1 MRAGKLKDFITIE
14 KPTIDK
20 NEVGEEINTF
30 EKFCDAYCEVTNIGT
45 SEKYFNA
52 RYENVNSKKFR
63 IRFIPGVT
71 TSMRIK
77 LDDEYFDIKEVVDP
91 YRNKRELLIAAQ
103 KVD

>member
-1 MRAGKLKDFITIE
+1 MRAGKLKTFITIE
-14 KPTIDK
+14 KPTTDK
-20 NEVGEEINTF
+20 NEVGESIKDFT
-30 EKFCDAYCEVTNIGT
+30 KFSDAYSDVTNIGT
-45 SEKYFNA
+45 KEKYFNA
-52 RYENVNSKKFR
+52 RYENVDSKKFR

-91 YRNKRELLIAAQ
+91 YSNRRELLIAAQ